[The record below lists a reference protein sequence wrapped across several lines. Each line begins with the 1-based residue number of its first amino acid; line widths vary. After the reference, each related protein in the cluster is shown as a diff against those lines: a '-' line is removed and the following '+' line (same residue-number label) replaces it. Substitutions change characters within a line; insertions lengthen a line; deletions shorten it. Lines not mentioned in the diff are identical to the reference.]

1 MGYELD
7 LQRGADIQLT
17 GSHSTAL
24 NTVDAYAVHLR
35 YAEGD
40 KKVFAKYSN
49 KTVTGYEK
57 RLFDDDLTTT
67 PATFFMKILLA
78 KTTLW
83 RGGEKVDFLMYTQ
96 DANSDYDTDF
106 KPVSGETWQPF
117 GTTSKSV
124 LETTDIS
131 P

>member
-17 GSHSTAL
+17 GSHSTVL

-57 RLFDDDLTTT
+57 RLFNLSFD
-67 PATFFMKILLA
+67 
-78 KTTLW
+78 
-83 RGGEKVDFLMYTQ
+83 EKVEYLRD
-96 DANSDYDTDF
+96 
-106 KPVSGETWQPF
+106 
-117 GTTSKSV
+117 
-124 LETTDIS
+124 LEENNVIKFEIV
-131 P
+131 